1 MREAVIIEA
10 VVVVVVTIRWHRSHH
25 LFPGILQVVVVVVSV
40 ASVAVTSS
48 HQGPAEVVVV
58 AITSNTE
65 DLLVMEAAVLVVAT
79 NDLRGGRSPRTMA
92 TVEAAGAVTSAPS
105 SDVFFS
111 LLPVFFKSLPL
122 LCFHFPHA
130 PVVFFLPPP
139 TQTDSSLT
147 VLFLPFLS
155 VSLNLFVNSF
165 THFDF

>member
-1 MREAVIIEA
+1 M
-10 VVVVVVTIRWHRSHH
+10 VVVVVTIRWHRSHH

-48 HQGPAEVVVV
+48 HQGPAEVAVV

-65 DLLVMEAAVLVVAT
+65 DLLVMEEAVVLVVAT

-139 TQTDSSLT
+139 RKRTL
-147 VLFLPFLS
+147 L
-155 VSLNLFVNSF
+155 
-165 THFDF
+165 